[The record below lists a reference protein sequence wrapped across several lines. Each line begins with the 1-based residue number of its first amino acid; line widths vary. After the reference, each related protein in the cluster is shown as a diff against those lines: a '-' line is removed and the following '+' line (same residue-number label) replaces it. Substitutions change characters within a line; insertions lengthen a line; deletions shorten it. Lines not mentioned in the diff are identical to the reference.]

1 MPFPF
6 ASTIVHPDWVAKKA
20 LPFFTEPDGCSEN
33 SSPSPYMPGPV
44 FSQTAID
51 EQSGFF
57 DTRFLS

>member
-1 MPFPF
+1 MVVPRKF
-6 ASTIVHPDWVAKKA
+6 
-20 LPFFTEPDGCSEN
+20 
-33 SSPSPYMPGPV
+33 SPYMTDPV